1 MKKSSASRKT
11 LGAIKEA
18 LRLGL
23 PLSGAV
29 VAAACLTGAA
39 PGQAPAKAGN
49 QAKEASKS
57 SAGENEPKKTVSID
71 TMSLSY
77 RRWTTCGIMYPSP
90 TVVQVKCYTVKAGDT
105 WESLAKRYRTTV
117 EIMMRINDVPAKT
130 VYEVISAKKIP
141 ENLKLRSG
149 QRIYVPVPGQ
159 RSLSEY
165 ERDRKIVEEGREEME
180 RLEKERKTKSGEPSP
195 ASADKPKKV
204 RLFRCVPEERPL
216 RERPCIPGVGG
227 LY

>member
-1 MKKSSASRKT
+1 MKKSSASQKK
-11 LGAIKEA
+11 LSAIREA

-29 VAAACLTGAA
+29 VAAACLTGVAS
-39 PGQAPAKAGN
+39 GQAPAKAGS
-49 QAKEASKS
+49 QPKGASKS
-57 SAGENEPKKTVSID
+57 SVEESEKTVFID

-90 TVVQVKCYTVKAGDT
+90 TVVQVKCYTVKAGEM

-141 ENLKLRSG
+141 ENLKLRPG
-149 QRIYVPVPGQ
+149 QRIRVPLPGQ
-159 RSLSEY
+159 KSLAEY
-165 ERDRKIVEEGREEME
+165 ER
-180 RLEKERKTKSGEPSP
+180 ERKVWSLIAEMDRRFSEMPKKAGGASP
-195 ASADKPKKV
+195 PAPAGKPKK
-204 RLFRCVPEERPL
+204 
-216 RERPCIPGVGG
+216 
-227 LY
+227 